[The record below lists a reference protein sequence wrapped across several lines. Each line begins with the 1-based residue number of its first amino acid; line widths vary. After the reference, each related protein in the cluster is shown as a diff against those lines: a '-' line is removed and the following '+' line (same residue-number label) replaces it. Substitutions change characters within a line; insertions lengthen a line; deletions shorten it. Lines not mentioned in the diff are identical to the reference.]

1 MRWPTLLISMG
12 WLAVFVVDLG
22 ADQPAFESP
31 PPLAAHDYLPKTTL
45 LRQSPAANF
54 LLVLGRLQLDPVRY
68 RKGSFS
74 LTHAESPSTTVT
86 GPTSPAVT
94 ESMTVNSVRGKP
106 SMQYALTRAEAR
118 VTIDADADGN
128 WRIQTERRLR
138 DHQRKLR
145 IEQITGRPLRM
156 HCTLVSSNNASDE
169 TYSVQGTTWLHLREA
184 DRAAFIEDVEPIIDE
199 LLYPYRIHDLADR
212 AHEHSLRQVT
222 HDVAVDAQ
230 LDDATMQTY
239 IHELRSPIRLRRS
252 EAERKLLAV
261 GISLLPRL
269 ENIDASSLDP
279 EQRQRLNQIRA
290 RLTPMA
296 EDDAVRLATLI
307 RDDREYWRL
316 AASRLD
322 DRELL
327 VVNRRLQ
334 NLGGAPLLPG
344 DSARIATRPVARN
357 R

>member
-1 MRWPTLLISMG
+1 MG
-12 WLAVFVVDLG
+12 WLAVFVLDLR
-22 ADQPAFESP
+22 ADRPAFESP
-31 PPLAAHDYLPKTTL
+31 PPLATHDYLPSTTL

-54 LLVLGRLQLDPVRY
+54 HLVLGRLQLDPVRY

-74 LTHAESPSTTVT
+74 LTHTESPSRADTR
-86 GPTSPAVT
+86 PSSPAVT

-106 SMQYALTRAEAR
+106 SMQYVMRRAEAR

-128 WRIQTERRLR
+128 WRIETERRHR
-138 DHQRKLR
+138 DHHRKLR

-156 HCTLVSSNNASDE
+156 HCTLVSPNRSPDE
-169 TYSVQGTTWLHLREA
+169 TYTVQGTTLLHLREA

-199 LLYPYRIHDLADR
+199 LLSPYRIHDLADQ
-212 AHEHSLRQVT
+212 AHEYSLR
-222 HDVAVDAQ
+222 HAAEDVAGGVPIA
-230 LDDATMQTY
+230 DATIQTW
-239 IHELRSPIRLRRS
+239 IHELRSPSRLRRS

-269 ENIDASSLDP
+269 ANVDASTLDS
-279 EQRQRLNQIRA
+279 EQRQRLNQIQA
-290 RLTPMA
+290 RLTPLA
-296 EDDAVRLATLI
+296 EDDATRLATLI

-334 NLGGAPLLPG
+334 ALGGDLLLPS
-344 DSARIATRPVARN
+344 DSARIATRPVARD